1 MLSASKPSLKFSS
14 PLPNCK
20 VTSRRAQRSKVRPS
34 TLPGKLKALRTRAAA
49 NQSPLLREARDKTV
63 AAALN
68 RAGKL
73 CSPMWI
79 CLIGAKDVSAHVA
92 AAKVVKAVISII

>member
-34 TLPGKLKALRTRAAA
+34 TSPGKLKALRTKAAA
-49 NQSPLLREARDKTV
+49 NQSSLLREARDKTV

-73 CSPMWI
+73 CFPTWT
-79 CLIGAKDVSAHVA
+79 CQIGATDVSAHVA
-92 AAKVVKAVISII
+92 AAKVVKAVIFII

>member
-1 MLSASKPSLKFSS
+1 MLSAFKLSLKFSS

-34 TLPGKLKALRTRAAA
+34 TSPGKLKALRTEAAA
-49 NQSPLLREARDKTV
+49 NQSSLLHVAPDKTV

-73 CSPMWI
+73 CFPTWT
-79 CLIGAKDVSAHVA
+79 CQIGATDVSAHVA
-92 AAKVVKAVISII
+92 AAKVVKAVIFII